1 MKQLVFILIVIL
13 SYLGNAQEC
22 NYLGV
27 DKKFENGDTTYLF
40 GDNVRLRSLPSSDSE
55 IIATLKIGTPL
66 QIVALTDITETF
78 NGIRSPWY
86 KVRYNNETGYVL
98 GGLISMTK
106 VEEENVNCFV
116 NLEQKESKMYIVI
129 RVVSTLKPNY
139 IEHKSLF
146 LGDNNGFC
154 IKLYNNRGVEGI
166 RNIIQV
172 NYLPESCGANSGGYY
187 LFYNDTE
194 LHKVIDLT
202 SRGEIGYW
210 ESENIYFPSDELG
223 EKNRIIYIKEN
234 GQDSEDRDSEFN
246 WEKSSK
252 MKIKLE
258 WKNNSLTP
266 NPKKIKREDLN

>member
-1 MKQLVFILIVIL
+1 MKQLVFILIIIL

-116 NLEQKESKMYIVI
+116 NLEQKESIMYIVI

-223 EKNRIIYIKEN
+223 EKNKIIYIKEN